1 MVSCADLIRWVL
13 MRNYGWTADQVAEIP
28 DHLLIAV
35 LDA

>member
-1 MVSCADLIRWVL
+1 MTCAGLIRWVL
-13 MRNYGWTADQVAEIP
+13 MHHYGWSAEQVAGIP